1 MAATAS
7 KRRSESRPTGSRAS
21 EHAGTPLP
29 AAPRIAKGDP
39 FFIES
44 FIPYLLNHVADRYNK
59 QFKQALKAAGL
70 TVPQWRVIAVLNAA
84 GGLSFTEI
92 QNLTVIDQP
101 TLSRTVDQMV
111 KNGMVLRANRPG
123 DARFAV
129 VSLTEKGS
137 KAYEAFWPVAW
148 GAYDAGVKGISEA
161 DLRVTRATLKR
172 MLANL
177 KAHPFGRR

>member
-1 MAATAS
+1 MSASNRKLNEELGKRKMRTEGAA
-7 KRRSESRPTGSRAS
+7 R
-21 EHAGTPLP
+21 GTQ
-29 AAPRIAKGDP
+29 APPDKDNT

-44 FIPYLLNHVADRYNK
+44 FIPYLLNQVADRYNK
-59 QFKQALKAAGL
+59 QFKKALRTAGL

-92 QNLTVIDQP
+92 QDLTVIDQP

-111 KNGMVLRANRPG
+111 QNGIVLRANRPG

-129 VSLTEKGS
+129 VSLTEKGR
-137 KAYEAFWPVAW
+137 KAYQTFWPVAW
-148 GAYDAGVKGISEA
+148 GAYAAGIRGIPEA
-161 DLRVTRATLKR
+161 DLRVMRNTLKK

-177 KAHPFGRR
+177 KAYPFSG

>member
-1 MAATAS
+1 MAANAS
-7 KRRSESRPTGSRAS
+7 KRRAAGRAI
-21 EHAGTPLP
+21 HGRARDQ
-29 AAPRIAKGDP
+29 AAPPPVGKDDA
-39 FFIES
+39 FFVDA

-59 QFKQALKAAGL
+59 QFKQALKTAGL

-84 GGLSFTEI
+84 GGLSFGEI
-92 QNLTVIDQP
+92 QDLTVIDQP

-111 KNGMVLRANRPG
+111 KHGIVLRASRPG

-129 VSLTEKGS
+129 VSLTEKGR
-137 KAYEAFWPVAW
+137 KAFETFWPVAW
-148 GAYDAGVKGISEA
+148 GAFSAGVQGIPEA